1 MTGRTKRI
9 KAPWNKGKTNGLQI
23 AGFAVS
29 LVSCFI
35 LTGITGIVLLVLS
48 ALSAGFCMLSS
59 FSLEENGKMKHT
71 FEEAVRAV

>member
-1 MTGRTKRI
+1 ME
-9 KAPWNKGKTNGLQI
+9 GKTNGLQI

-35 LTGITGIVLLVLS
+35 FGFYGLTGITGIVLLVLS